1 MEHPLLVSYLR
12 WIVLLPLLG
21 AALNGILGATMQKR
35 FGKGVISLI
44 ACSVVG
50 LAFGLSLHAFRHLL
64 GLAPEQRFLLD
75 SLLSW
80 IHLGDLNV
88 DIAFWV
94 DPLSAVMILVVTG
107 IGGLIHLYSI
117 GYMHEDEGY
126 WRFFAFLNLFTAA
139 MLTLVLAD
147 NLLLMFVGWE
157 GVGLCS
163 YALIGFWYKEHANT
177 TAGNKAFIV
186 NRIGDAGFTLGIFTL
201 FWGLSAS
208 GHSTVIFRELAAQV
222 HHLSDQLVWGVPA
235 ATLAALFLFIG
246 ATGKSAQIPLHV
258 WLPDAMAGPTPVSA
272 LIHAATMVTA
282 GVYMLARLHFLFSLS
297 PLALNVVAT
306 VGALTAIFAA
316 TIGLVQN
323 DIKRV
328 LAYSTVSQLGYMVL
342 GAGVGAYAAAIF
354 HLMTHAFFKACLFL
368 GSGSVIHA
376 MGGEQ
381 DMRKMGGLKDKMP
394 YTFWTFLI
402 STLAIAGIPPLA
414 GFFSKDE
421 ILWKTFSGGHQLLWW
436 LGFAGAGLTA
446 FYMFRQ
452 VFMVFFGESRADH
465 HTQHHLHESPPVMT
479 YPLIILAVGAAFA
492 GFLGVPPAL
501 GFLGVPTALF
511 EQWLEPVFAGGHG
524 HTAHVA
530 AHAVEPSEYLLMLA
544 SVGIAAAGIFLAYL
558 IYRRK
563 SLLPETFSSAAG
575 GVPYE
580 LAYNKYYID
589 EIYQATFVRL
599 TLALCWLGSSFDRYV
614 IDFIVDGAAKATAFV
629 AWLNG
634 WFDNLVIDGAVNA
647 IADATFAVGNRL
659 RQVQTGNI
667 NVYLYVI
674 VGAVAAAQFLPRLSP
689 TMLITLMLSVV
700 AALAVVGVAM
710 LLSGRRLTW
719 RPPAISSGVSQPP

>member
-1 MEHPLLVSYLR
+1 MEHPILVSYLR

-21 AALNGILGATMQKR
+21 AAINGILGASLQKR
-35 FGKGVISLI
+35 YGKGAISI
-44 ACSVVG
+44 IGCSVVG
-50 LAFGLSLHAFRHLL
+50 LAFLFSLRAFFHIF

-75 SLLSW
+75 PLLYW
-80 IHLGDLNV
+80 IHVGDLNV

-107 IGGLIHLYSI
+107 IGGLIHLYST
-117 GYMHEDEGY
+117 GYMHEDESY

-186 NRIGDAGFTLGIFTL
+186 NRIGDAGFTLGVFTV

-208 GHSTVIFRELAAQV
+208 GYGSAVFREIAPHA
-222 HHLSDQLVWGVPA
+222 HHLTEVMVWGVPA
-235 ATLAALFLFIG
+235 ATLAALFLFVG
-246 ATGKSAQIPLHV
+246 AVGKSAQIPLHV

-282 GVYMLARLHFLFSLS
+282 GVYMIARMHFLFSLS
-297 PLALNVVAT
+297 PVALNVVAT

-316 TIGLVQN
+316 TIGLAQN

-342 GAGVGAYAAAIF
+342 GAGVGAYGAAVF

-376 MGGEQ
+376 LSGEQ

-402 STLAIAGIPPLA
+402 STVAIAGIPPLS

-421 ILWKTFSGGHQLLWW
+421 ILWKVFSEGHQALWF

-446 FYMFRQ
+446 FYMSRQ
-452 VFMVFFGESRADH
+452 VLMVFFGECRADL

-479 YPLIILAVGAAFA
+479 YPLIILAAGALFA
-492 GFLGVPPAL
+492 GFLGVPAAL
-501 GFLGVPTALF
+501 GGSNRF
-511 EQWLEPVFAGGHG
+511 EQWLEPVFAAGHVAHGGH
-524 HTAHVA
+524 H
-530 AHAVEPSEYLLMLA
+530 HAVEPIEYILMLA
-544 SVGIAAAGIFLAYL
+544 SIGIALGGIFLAYL
-558 IYRRK
+558 MYDK
-563 SLLPETFSSAAG
+563 KTVSPEIFSSVAG
-575 GVPYE
+575 GKLYD
-580 LAYNKYYID
+580 LIYNKYYID
-589 EIYQATFVRL
+589 ELYQATFVRFTFL
-599 TLALCWLGSSFDRYV
+599 LCWLGSSFDRYV
-614 IDFIVDGAAKATAFV
+614 IDFVVNSTARMAAFL
-629 AWLNG
+629 AWLIG
-634 WFDNLVIDGAVNA
+634 WFDNLVIDGIVNA
-647 IADATFAVGNRL
+647 LADATFAIGNRL
-659 RQVQTGNI
+659 RQIQTGNI

-674 VGAVAAAQFLPRLSP
+674 VGAVAAAQFLPRLSAE
-689 TMLITLMLSVV
+689 TLVTVLFSVLI
-700 AALAVVGVAM
+700 ALIVVGVVV
-710 LLSGRRLTW
+710 LLAARRPLW
-719 RPPAISSGVSQPP
+719 RPPAIRSGTTQSH